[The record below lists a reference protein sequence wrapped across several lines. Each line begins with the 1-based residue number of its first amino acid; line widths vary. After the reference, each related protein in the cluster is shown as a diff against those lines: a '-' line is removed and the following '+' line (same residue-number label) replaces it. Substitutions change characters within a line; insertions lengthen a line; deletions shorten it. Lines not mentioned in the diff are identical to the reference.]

1 MKRRIKVILYVIRDS
16 LPQIP
21 NEITLIPISILVYL
35 LFGYVFM
42 DGGKSIIQWFPTI
55 NYVPSGIILCGTT
68 VYLYRNFAQQFLY
81 RSIFQ
86 VMTIALMIWIIQT
99 FKFPSYAV
107 GSVLDLYEVEYAI
120 VKTLYILVFLF
131 WSCWFLISV
140 ITKALQTSVHEQPDS
155 S

>member
-1 MKRRIKVILYVIRDS
+1 
-16 LPQIP
+16 
-21 NEITLIPISILVYL
+21 
-35 LFGYVFM
+35 M
-42 DGGKSIIQWFPTI
+42 DGGTSILQWFPTI

-120 VKTLYILVFLF
+120 VKGLYILVFSF
-131 WSCWFLISV
+131 GAVGSFFLS
-140 ITKALQTSVHEQPDS
+140 
-155 S
+155 